1 MNHLT
6 ALAITITAFSS
17 GLYGIYKFF
26 RAKYISYDTKP
37 IHYWLDKPTKI
48 KKRYKTFRKHKL
60 NKPNKLTKITKIS
73 ILNNRSKSQLSYAKY
88 GKLNKHS
95 ASIKY

>member
-6 ALAITITAFSS
+6 ALILTISAFAS
-17 GLYGIYKFF
+17 GLFGIYKFA
-26 RAKYISYDTKP
+26 RSKMVSYDTKP

-60 NKPNKLTKITKIS
+60 NKRNKLTKITKIS
-73 ILNNRSKSQLSYAKY
+73 KLNKRYI
-88 GKLNKHS
+88 GKLNFAK
-95 ASIKY
+95 